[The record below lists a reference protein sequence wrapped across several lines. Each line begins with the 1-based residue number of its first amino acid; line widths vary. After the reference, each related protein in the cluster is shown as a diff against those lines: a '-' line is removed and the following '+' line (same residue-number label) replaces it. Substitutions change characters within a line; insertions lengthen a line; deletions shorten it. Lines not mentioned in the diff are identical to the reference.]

1 PHCSRFGLSVDEYI
15 ACAGA
20 IASNVDRHPG
30 HSYSK
35 KHSKSDSYILF
46 DRSEFIREG
55 ADESAASLS
64 SGIALSRM
72 NWVPHVLREFRKLR
86 VV

>member
-15 ACAGA
+15 ACTGA

-46 DRSEFIREG
+46 DRSGFSREDCIPD
-55 ADESAASLS
+55 AEDVSDEPC
-64 SGIALSRM
+64 LSR
-72 NWVPHVLREFRKLR
+72 L
-86 VV
+86 